1 VCDGRPNS
9 HPLEVLTDADREA
22 RCAAALALVLVDNMQ
37 VIELSGAS
45 HPLHRQSAVC
55 VRRLKSLPLP
65 CLLPALGLRYAL
77 RNAHCIFLGVVHQ
90 SKLRLDAP
98 YEC

>member
-22 RCAAALALVLVDNMQ
+22 RCAAALALVLVDSMQ

-65 CLLPALGLRYAL
+65 CLLPALGLRYGFEECTL
-77 RNAHCIFLGVVHQ
+77 YIFG
-90 SKLRLDAP
+90 SCAP
-98 YEC
+98 IEVAA